1 MEVVSSF
8 IMFCVGVALGKYR
21 QHKQEN
27 TGEALVRRLF
37 HEKLN
42 NDIYH
47 VLNDVTLPIG
57 KETTQID
64 HVVISTKGI
73 FVIETKHYSGWI
85 FGDKNSKVWTQTI
98 FKKKSKFQN
107 PIRQNYK
114 HVKALQDLFD
124 FMPTEYVYSMIVF
137 TGEAEFKT
145 RKPEG
150 VYFIN
155 ECISKIQSYP
165 DEVISLNRLQFCVG
179 RLEYFRCLI
188 SEQTDIEHTKRLNDK
203 FGKLKS

>member
-1 MEVVSSF
+1 MELIVILSF
-8 IMFCVGVALGKYR
+8 FFFGLAVGKYR
-21 QHKQEN
+21 KYKEEN
-27 TGEALVRRLF
+27 TGEALVRQLF
-37 HEKLN
+37 HKKLN
-42 NDIYH
+42 HNTYH

-64 HVVISTKGI
+64 HVVIATTGI

-114 HVKALQDLFD
+114 HVKAIQDLFD
-124 FMPTEYVYSMIVF
+124 FIPVEYVHSIIIF
-137 TGEAEFKT
+137 TGDAEFKT
-145 RKPEG
+145 QKPEG
-150 VYFIN
+150 VCFIE
-155 ECISKIQSYP
+155 ECISEIQSYQ

-188 SEQTDIEHTKRLNDK
+188 SEQTDIEHIKKLNDK
-203 FGKLKS
+203 FGKLTN